1 MSFELHH
8 GDCLEV
14 LKTLPDCSVDAVVT
28 DPPYFKVK
36 AIDWDRQWDTSCRFI
51 HWLGS
56 IADEWKRVLKPNGSL
71 YCFASSK
78 MSHRVEAMLAERFEV
93 LNHIVWV
100 KTSKGGGGPHKHQ
113 CKEAMR
119 AFFPQTERI
128 VFCEHIGADGVAKG
142 ESGWVGKCDQLRG
155 FVFEKL
161 RAWLVDEKQKSGLTN
176 KQLLD
181 ISSTFHT
188 HYWARSQWALPT
200 EKDYKAFREACG
212 GIAFGRPYEELRQE
226 YEELRQEYEELRQ
239 EYEELRRPFS
249 VTRESQYTDVWNFEV
264 VGGYAGKHPCEK
276 PLDLMEHII
285 GSSTKQN
292 ATVLDCFA
300 GSGATGAACL
310 RLGRKFIGIEKDA
323 KHFRSCSAR
332 LENELNRPK
341 QLSLFA

>member
-1 MSFELHH
+1 MDSRYQLHH

-28 DPPYFKVK
+28 DPPYFRVK

-56 IADEWKRVLKPNGSL
+56 IANEWKRILKPNGSL

-78 MSHRVEAMLAERFEV
+78 MAYKVEAMLAERFDV

-142 ESGWVGKCDQLRG
+142 ESGWVGKCDQLRV

-161 RAWLVDEKQKSGLTN
+161 RTWLVDEKQKSGLTN

-181 ISSTFHT
+181 LSSTFHT

-212 GIAFGRPYEELRQE
+212 GIAFGRP

-292 ATVLDCFA
+292 AIVLDCFA

-332 LENELNRPK
+332 LENELSRPR
-341 QLSLFA
+341 QPTLFA